1 MSSKSKDTKTAG
13 KKPVE
18 NAPVPTVDA
27 VVETAQ
33 VDHEAVIAA
42 KDAEIATLQSQVKE
56 LEDKL
61 KNASPNAAK
70 ESKPSGNRPKVKVH
84 HGVQVG
90 QKVYSKSDIEKNG
103 EIQEYLLSIGSSA
116 VSEVE

>member
-1 MSSKSKDTKTAG
+1 MASKSKDTKAAA
-13 KKPVE
+13 KKPAE
-18 NAPVPTVDA
+18 SAAVPAVDA
-27 VVETAQ
+27 VETSQ
-33 VDHEAVIAA
+33 MDHDVVVAA
-42 KDAEIATLQSQVKE
+42 KDAEIAALQSQVRE